1 MRGHIQLHGLDRV
14 QGRVGKKLCSTSPP
28 CLGPTSPNR
37 ASRANRRSPD
47 ARPAGGRSEASDGSR
62 RVPEVPRTTR
72 SVPTGR
78 PSSPIG
84 RYTSEAVPQ
93 AAQHRAASR
102 GTADPRVS
110 RHRAQWPITARHRN
124 KKRDLRHRQNGRL
137 DRSRTHQ
144 RQLTFSARRVTH

>member
-93 AAQHRAASR
+93 AAQHRTASR
-102 GTADPRVS
+102 GTAVLGS
-110 RHRAQWPITARHRN
+110 VVTERN
-124 KKRDLRHRQNGRL
+124 GQSQHGTGTKNATYDTGKMVDWTGVEPTN
-137 DRSRTHQ
+137 
-144 RQLTFSARRVTH
+144 AN